1 MLSGSQ
7 VKCIDMSG
15 LWEIGKQLSSGCGDG
30 PEDPSLNVVLL
41 QAGLV
46 RRKKL
51 DSSIATFLCWQM
63 NGFSRAVLL
72 SSPKGNGHAVD
83 CINSLSSAYL
93 FSTESQG
100 GTTHLKRAVFRFTCL
115 EMI

>member
-83 CINSLSSAYL
+83 CINSLSSAYSPL
-93 FSTESQG
+93 NLKG
-100 GTTHLKRAVFRFTCL
+100 GPHTSKEQSSDSLALR
-115 EMI
+115 